1 MTSFASQI
9 ATTLNVADWQVTNAI
24 ELIVDGATIPFI
36 ARYRKERTGELTD
49 IELLELEKLYYRH
62 LQLEERKKTVLN
74 SLEEQGVITAELKQ
88 QVTSSQTLAEIED
101 IYLPFKPKRKTRAVI
116 AQGRGLEPLAKMI
129 MSENLSNVE
138 EVAQRYVSVKSGVN
152 NIDDALSGARDI
164 IAEWLSERQ
173 WVRQKLRALFEKDSI
188 LISKA
193 VKGKETDH
201 DNNRGEKYEA
211 WFDWREIARKAP
223 SHRLLAVFRGEKEG
237 FLKIKIQPEL
247 ETAIHILTSRLLKNN
262 NDTTNQKELAIV
274 DSTKRLLFPSLETE
288 LRSNLKEKTDEASI
302 KVFCDNL
309 QQLLL
314 SPPLGQKRV
323 LAIDPGFRT
332 GCKIVCLDKN
342 GSLLHNDTIYPH
354 PPQRD
359 MKMAMKKIN
368 NLVDSH
374 NIEAIAIG
382 NGTAGRETEQLI
394 ERMRFSRDIIA
405 VMVNEDGASVYSAS
419 SNAREEFPEYDV
431 TVRGAVS
438 IGRRLLDPLAELVK
452 IDPKSIGVGQ
462 YQHDVN
468 QKLLK
473 QGLQSTV
480 ELCVNKVGVNLNT
493 ASRELLTYV
502 SGLGS
507 KLALQIIDYR
517 NQNGNFNNREELKK
531 VTGLGNKAFQQAA
544 GFLRIKDGDNILDS
558 TAVHPEQYPIVKKIA
573 KTQGVEPEQLIGDK
587 QLRSSI
593 NISELADENI
603 GLLTIKD
610 ILDELEKPGRD
621 PRKKFR
627 TFKFDSNI
635 KSITDLSA
643 GMVLQGT
650 VTNITAFGAFIDLG
664 IKESA
669 LLHKSQIANEYV
681 SNPSDYLRINQQ
693 VTVKVLDVD
702 NERKRIGLSMKNVQ
716 QI

>member
-1 MTSFASQI
+1 MTLFVSHIASTI
-9 ATTLNVADWQVTNAI
+9 NVAEWQVTNAI
-24 ELIVDGATIPFI
+24 ELLADGATIPFI

-49 IELLELEKLYYRH
+49 VELLELEKLYNKH
-62 LQLEERKKTVLN
+62 LQLEARKKTVLN
-74 SLEEQGVITAELKQ
+74 SLEEQGVITDELKK
-88 QVTSSQTLAEIED
+88 QVTASISLTEVED

-116 AQGRGLEPLAKMI
+116 ARSKGLEPLAKMI
-129 MSENLSNVE
+129 MSETLSNVE
-138 EVAQRYVSVKSGVN
+138 EVAQKYVSVKSGVD

-164 IAEWLSERQ
+164 IAEWISERQ
-173 WVRQKLRALFEKDSI
+173 WVRQTLRKLFEKDSI
-188 LISKA
+188 LSSKL
-193 VKGKETDH
+193 VKGKETV
-201 DNNRGEKYEA
+201 GEKYEA
-211 WFDWREIARKAP
+211 WFDWKEVANKAP
-223 SHRLLAVFRGEKEG
+223 SHRILAMFRGEKEG
-237 FLKIKIQPEL
+237 FLKIKLQPEL
-247 ETAIHILTSRLLKNN
+247 DTAINILTSRLLKNN
-262 NDTTNQKELAIV
+262 NESSDQKELAIV
-274 DSTKRLLFPSLETE
+274 DSIKRFLFPSLETE
-288 LRSNLKEKTDEASI
+288 MRSNLKEKADEASI
-302 KVFCDNL
+302 KVFSDNL
-309 QQLLL
+309 KQLLL
-314 SPPLGQKRV
+314 SPPMGQKRV

-342 GSLLHNDTIYPH
+342 GGLLHNDTIYPH

-359 MKMAMKKIN
+359 TKMAMKKIN
-368 NLVDSH
+368 NLIDSH

-394 ERMRFSRDIIA
+394 ERMKFNRDIIA

-419 SNAREEFPEYDV
+419 SIAREEFPEYDV

-438 IGRRLLDPLAELVK
+438 IGRRLMDPLAELVK

-480 ELCVNKVGVNLNT
+480 ELCVNKVGVDLNT
-493 ASRELLTYV
+493 ASKELLTFV
-502 SGLGS
+502 SGLGP
-507 KLALQIIDYR
+507 KLAMQIIDHR
-517 NQNGNFNNREELKK
+517 NVVGNFKNREELKN

-544 GFLRIKDGDNILDS
+544 GFLRIKNGDNILDS
-558 TAVHPEQYPIVKKIA
+558 TAVHPEHYQIVKKIA
-573 KTQGVEPEQLIGDK
+573 KNQRVKLEQLIGDK
-587 QLRSSI
+587 QFRSFI
-593 NISELADENI
+593 NLEEFVDDKV
-603 GLLTIKD
+603 GLITIKD

-621 PRKKFR
+621 PRKKFT

-635 KSITDLSA
+635 KSISDLTT
-643 GMVLQGT
+643 GNVLQGT
-650 VTNITAFGAFIDLG
+650 VTNITAFGAFINLG

-702 NERKRIGLSMKNVQ
+702 IERKRIGLSMKDVKQ
-716 QI
+716 P

>member
-173 WVRQKLRALFEKDSI
+173 WVRQKLRTLFEKDSI

-237 FLKIKIQPEL
+237 FLKIKILPEL

-274 DSTKRLLFPSLETE
+274 DSTKRLLFPSLEWADMKPT
-288 LRSNLKEKTDEASI
+288 RTITSI
-302 KVFCDNL
+302 
-309 QQLLL
+309 
-314 SPPLGQKRV
+314 
-323 LAIDPGFRT
+323 
-332 GCKIVCLDKN
+332 LDK
-342 GSLLHNDTIYPH
+342 
-354 PPQRD
+354 
-359 MKMAMKKIN
+359 KIEKFN
-368 NLVDSH
+368 K
-374 NIEAIAIG
+374 E
-382 NGTAGRETEQLI
+382 
-394 ERMRFSRDIIA
+394 
-405 VMVNEDGASVYSAS
+405 
-419 SNAREEFPEYDV
+419 P
-431 TVRGAVS
+431 
-438 IGRRLLDPLAELVK
+438 K
-452 IDPKSIGVGQ
+452 IPD
-462 YQHDVN
+462 
-468 QKLLK
+468 
-473 QGLQSTV
+473 
-480 ELCVNKVGVNLNT
+480 
-493 ASRELLTYV
+493 
-502 SGLGS
+502 
-507 KLALQIIDYR
+507 
-517 NQNGNFNNREELKK
+517 
-531 VTGLGNKAFQQAA
+531 
-544 GFLRIKDGDNILDS
+544 
-558 TAVHPEQYPIVKKIA
+558 
-573 KTQGVEPEQLIGDK
+573 
-587 QLRSSI
+587 
-593 NISELADENI
+593 
-603 GLLTIKD
+603 
-610 ILDELEKPGRD
+610 
-621 PRKKFR
+621 
-627 TFKFDSNI
+627 
-635 KSITDLSA
+635 
-643 GMVLQGT
+643 
-650 VTNITAFGAFIDLG
+650 
-664 IKESA
+664 
-669 LLHKSQIANEYV
+669 
-681 SNPSDYLRINQQ
+681 
-693 VTVKVLDVD
+693 
-702 NERKRIGLSMKNVQ
+702 
-716 QI
+716 

>member
-1 MTSFASQI
+1 MTPYTSQI
-9 ATTLNVADWQVTNAI
+9 ASAINVAEWQVTNTI
-24 ELIVDGATIPFI
+24 ELITEGATIPFI

-49 IELLELEKLYYRH
+49 IELLELEKLYNKH
-62 LQLEERKKTVLN
+62 LQLEDRKKTVLK
-74 SLEEQGVITAELKQ
+74 SLEEQGVVTDELKGK
-88 QVTSSQTLAEIED
+88 VLEARTLSEVED

-116 AQGRGLEPLAKMI
+116 ARNKGLEPLARMI
-129 MSENLSNVE
+129 MSETLSNVE
-138 EVAQRYVSVKSGVN
+138 EVAQKYVSTKLGVE

-164 IAEWLSERQ
+164 IAEWVSERQ
-173 WVRQKLRALFEKDSI
+173 WVRQKLRTLFERDSI
-188 LISKA
+188 LSSKS
-193 VKGKETDH
+193 VKGKEED
-201 DNNRGEKYEA
+201 GEKFNA
-211 WFDWREIARKAP
+211 WFDWNEVARKAP
-223 SHRLLAVFRGEKEG
+223 SHRILAMFRGEKEG
-237 FLKIKIQPEL
+237 YLKLKLQPEQ

-262 NDTTNQKELAIV
+262 NESSDQKELAII
-274 DSTKRLLFPSLETE
+274 DSIKRFLFPSLETE
-288 LRSNLKEKTDEASI
+288 IRASLKEKADEASI
-302 KVFCDNL
+302 KVFSNNL

-314 SPPLGQKRV
+314 SPPMGQKKV

-332 GCKIVCLDKN
+332 GCKMVCLDKN
-342 GSLLHNDTIYPH
+342 GGLLHNDTIYPH

-359 MKMAMKKIN
+359 TKMAIKKIN
-368 NLVDSH
+368 NLIDSH
-374 NIEAIAIG
+374 SIEAIAIG

-394 ERMRFSRDIIA
+394 ERMKFNRDIIA

-419 SNAREEFPEYDV
+419 SGAREEFPEYDV

-480 ELCVNKVGVNLNT
+480 ELCVNKVGVDLNT
-493 ASRELLTYV
+493 ASKELLTYV
-502 SGLGS
+502 SGLGP

-517 NQNGNFNNREELKK
+517 NKNGNFKNREELKN
-531 VTGLGNKAFQQAA
+531 VSGLGSKAFQQAA
-544 GFLRIKDGDNILDS
+544 GFLRIKNGDNILDS
-558 TAVHPEQYPIVKKIA
+558 TAVHPEHYPIVKKIA
-573 KTQGVEPEQLIGDK
+573 KKQGVKLEQLIGDN

-593 NISELADENI
+593 ELEELVDEKF
-603 GLLTIKD
+603 GVLTLKD

-621 PRKKFR
+621 PRKKFT
-627 TFKFDSNI
+627 TFKFDSSI

-643 GMVLQGT
+643 GMVLPGT

-702 NERKRIGLSMKNVQ
+702 TERKRIGLSMKDVKQ
-716 QI
+716 

>member
-1 MTSFASQI
+1 LTSFASQI

-173 WVRQKLRALFEKDSI
+173 WVRQKLRTLFEKDSI

-237 FLKIKIQPEL
+237 FLKIKILPEL

-288 LRSNLKEKTDEASI
+288 LRSNLKEKADEASI

>member
-1 MTSFASQI
+1 MTSFTSKIASAI
-9 ATTLNVADWQVTNAI
+9 NVADWQVTNTI
-24 ELIVDGATIPFI
+24 ELITNGDTIPFI

-49 IELLELEKLYYRH
+49 VELLELEKIYNKH
-62 LQLEERKKTVLN
+62 LQIEDRKKTVLK
-74 SLEEQGVITAELKQ
+74 SLEEQGIITNELKE
-88 QVTSSQTLAEIED
+88 QVSEAGTLAEVED

-116 AQGRGLEPLAKMI
+116 ARSKGLEPLAKMI
-129 MSENLSNVE
+129 MSESVNNVE
-138 EVAQRYVSVKSGVN
+138 EVAKRYVSTKLGVE
-152 NIDDALSGARDI
+152 NIVDALSGARDI
-164 IAEWLSERQ
+164 IAEWISERQ
-173 WVRQKLRALFEKDSI
+173 WVRQKLRPLFERDSI
-188 LISKA
+188 LSSKS
-193 VKGKETDH
+193 VKGKEIE
-201 DNNRGEKYEA
+201 GEKFKA
-211 WFDWREIARKAP
+211 WFDWKEIVKKAP
-223 SHRLLAVFRGEKEG
+223 SHRILAMFRGEKEG
-237 FLKIKIQPEL
+237 FLKLKVQPEN
-247 ETAIHILTSRLLKNN
+247 ETAIRILTPRLLKNN
-262 NDTTNQKELAIV
+262 NESSDQKEIAII
-274 DSTKRLLFPSLETE
+274 DSIKRFLLPSLETE
-288 LRSNLKEKTDEASI
+288 IRSALKEKADEASI
-302 KVFCDNL
+302 KVFSNNL

-342 GSLLHNDTIYPH
+342 GGLLHNDTIYPH

-359 MKMAMKKIN
+359 TKMSMKKIN
-368 NLVDSH
+368 NLIDSH

-394 ERMRFSRDIIA
+394 ERMKFNRDIIA

-419 SNAREEFPEYDV
+419 ANARVEFPEYDV

-480 ELCVNKVGVNLNT
+480 ELCVNKVGVDLNT
-493 ASRELLTYV
+493 ASSELLAYV
-502 SGLGS
+502 SGLGP
-507 KLALQIIDYR
+507 KLASQIIDYR
-517 NQNGNFNNREELKK
+517 NESGDFKNREELKN
-531 VTGLGNKAFQQAA
+531 VSGLGNKAFQQAA
-544 GFLRIKDGDNILDS
+544 GFLRIKNGDNILDS
-558 TAVHPEQYPIVKKIA
+558 TAVHPEHYPIVKRIA
-573 KTQGVEPEQLIGDK
+573 KLQGVKLEQLIGDN

-593 NISELADENI
+593 ELDELVDKNV
-603 GLLTIKD
+603 GLPTLKD

-621 PRKKFR
+621 PRKKFT

-635 KSITDLSA
+635 KSISDLSA
-643 GMVLQGT
+643 GMVLPGT
-650 VTNITAFGAFIDLG
+650 VTNITAFGAFINLG

-669 LLHKSQIANEYV
+669 LLHKSQIANKYV

-693 VTVKVLDVD
+693 VTVKVLEVD
-702 NERKRIGLSMKNVQ
+702 IERKRIGLSMKDVKQ
-716 QI
+716 

>member
-173 WVRQKLRALFEKDSI
+173 WVRQKLRTLFEKDSI